1 MSQPRTGQ
9 INREWVVET
18 FPGVVYTA
26 GGLIVS
32 SQKLAEVDE
41 AYFLSGISSGTVI
54 PVGATVVAHGVRNP
68 DQGTIGATI
77 AATLAPQ
84 QFVVG
89 LYDAAGEVAAGTLTA
104 LTFIER
110 GA

>member
-9 INREWVVET
+9 INREWVIET
-18 FPGVVYTA
+18 FPGVVYAA
-26 GGLIVS
+26 GGVAIS

-54 PVGATVVAHGVRNP
+54 PTGATIVAHSVRTP

-77 AATLAPQ
+77 AGTLAPQ
-84 QFVVG
+84 QFLAG

>member
-1 MSQPRTGQ
+1 VTQPRTGQ
-9 INREWVVET
+9 INREWVIET

-26 GGLIVS
+26 GGVVIS

-41 AYFLSGISSGTVI
+41 AYFLSGIAAGSVI
-54 PVGATVVAHGVRNP
+54 PTGATIISHGARVP
-68 DQGTIGATI
+68 DQGSVSATV
-77 AATLAPQ
+77 AATLGPQ
-84 QFVVG
+84 QFLVG
-89 LYDAAGEVAAGTLTA
+89 LYDAAGELAASTLTA